1 MQSKHIESLE
11 HSDLELLR
19 KILNAHSKTAKEAF
33 FLELGIYPIRYYVS
47 MRRLMYLWH
56 VLHRDTSELISKVY
70 EIQKCQTVRG
80 DWARIMSEEKA
91 KFGISETDEMI
102 AKMSKQKFRK
112 MIKTKVKMHT
122 VQYLKILA
130 QPHSKSEKI
139 RNNVFKRQT
148 YFGDRRFSK
157 DDVQLLFK
165 LRTKMLDCKTNFSE
179 HFNKKLQ
186 CRICNDPDSIENED
200 HILTCSTLNTE
211 DYDVQFCDVFGSID
225 EQYKV
230 VQVFKRVLR
239 RRQMYL
245 DAA

>member
-1 MQSKHIESLE
+1 
-11 HSDLELLR
+11 
-19 KILNAHSKTAKEAF
+19 
-33 FLELGIYPIRYYVS
+33 
-47 MRRLMYLWH
+47 
-56 VLHRDTSELISKVY
+56 
-70 EIQKCQTVRG
+70 
-80 DWARIMSEEKA
+80 
-91 KFGISETDEMI
+91 
-102 AKMSKQKFRK
+102 
-112 MIKTKVKMHT
+112 MHT
-122 VQYLKILA
+122 VQYIKTLA

-139 RNNVFKRQT
+139 RNNVFKRQS
-148 YFGDRRFSK
+148 YFGDRRFCK

-179 HFNKKLQ
+179 HFQKKLQ

-245 DAA
+245 DTA